1 VGKVKAYMMDIQEA
15 MYDGLLAG
23 IIGEHLFQ
31 YVQARV
37 PMATRTDFEY
47 LYHRVEKEDIVEYVN
62 KKTA

>member
-23 IIGEHLFQ
+23 IIGENLFQ

-37 PMATRTDFEY
+37 PMVTRTDFEY
-47 LYHRVEKEDIVEYVN
+47 LYQRVEKEDIVEYVN
-62 KKTA
+62 AKNG